1 MMHINFDKF
10 RIYEIILYSF
20 FLLISKDAGIGV
32 AIFNLQNS
40 LAVLFL
46 YYKKAKAIQANSA
59 FYQKPLKNNGKI
71 PPQSNFAKSL

>member
-1 MMHINFDKF
+1 MLDNVVLF
-10 RIYEIILYSF
+10 F
-20 FLLISKDAGIGV
+20 FLTAKEGGIGV

-59 FYQKPLKNNGKI
+59 FYQKPLKNKGKI